1 MGEKG
6 KIISLSAIGLDSPG
20 LVSKITTKVFELN
33 GNIIDVEE
41 ICRRGL
47 FSIFLIIDFSG
58 SDVSMEKITDALSR
72 MGEETGLKVV
82 LGIYQ
87 EDQIAYSGE
96 KESHVVT
103 VLGEDKPGIIAA
115 VSTFFHQH
123 HINIESCKMIARG
136 KFFSM
141 EMAINT
147 SRMRVDPSMSRREA
161 IEKMKLALKELC
173 STLNQSVV
181 IQSENVF
188 NRGKK
193 LIVFDVESSLLQ
205 ESSLEDFLKRIE
217 GRVHGGDGEVEIRN
231 GGEDRMQALVENAR
245 ILRGMPV
252 ADLEKFS
259 EKLQLN
265 PGALELIGIL
275 KTMGFKIALLS
286 SGFSFLMKRVFEEA
300 GVDYAFSN
308 SLKADEKG
316 LITGE
321 LQEPVI
327 TNETKSE
334 ILDFIMSVENLKP
347 EQVIAVGDGSTRS
360 HFIKN
365 VGLSIAFKPE
375 DRSVATDGIL
385 STDRISHILY
395 CLGIPKAELDKHLKK
410 KSSPSGS
417 GKNL

>member
-6 KIISLSAIGLDSPG
+6 KIISLSAIGLDSRG

-58 SDVSMEKITDALSR
+58 SDLSMEKITDALSGL
-72 MGEETGLKVV
+72 GEETGLKVV
-82 LGIYQ
+82 LEIYQ
-87 EDQIAYSGE
+87 EDQIAYSGA
-96 KESHVVT
+96 KENHVVT

-123 HINIESCKMIARG
+123 QINIESCKMIARG

-147 SRMRVDPSMSRREA
+147 SRMRVDPPMSHREA

-173 STLNQSVV
+173 STLSQSVV

-193 LIVFDVESSLLQ
+193 LIVFDVESSLIQ

-217 GRVHGGDGEVEIRN
+217 GRVHGGDGEAEIRN

-245 ILRGMPV
+245 ILRGIPV
-252 ADLEKFS
+252 VDLQKFS

-327 TNETKSE
+327 TNESKSE

-375 DRSVATDGIL
+375 DTSVATDGIL

-395 CLGIPKAELDKHLKK
+395 CLGIPKAELDKQLRK
-410 KSSPSGS
+410 KSSSPVS
-417 GKNL
+417 GKTS

>member
-20 LVSKITTKVFELN
+20 LVSKLTTRVFELN

-41 ICRRGL
+41 SCRHGL

-58 SDVSMEKITDALSR
+58 SDAHMQKISDALSR
-72 MGEETGLKVV
+72 MGEETGLKIV

-87 EDQIAYSGE
+87 EDQIAYSRE
-96 KESHVVT
+96 KENHVVT

-123 HINIESCKMIARG
+123 HINIESCRMIARG

-147 SRMRVDPSMSRREA
+147 SRMRVEPRMSHGEA
-161 IEKMKLALKELC
+161 IEKMKLAFRQLC
-173 STLNQSVV
+173 SSLNQSVV
-181 IQSENVF
+181 IQSEDVF

-193 LIVFDVESSLLQ
+193 LVVFDVESSLLQ

-217 GRVHGGDGEVEIRN
+217 GRVKAEGEAEIKN
-231 GGEDRMQALVENAR
+231 GGEDKMQALLENAR
-245 ILRGMPV
+245 ILRGIPL

-259 EKLQLN
+259 DKLQLN
-265 PGALELIGIL
+265 PGALELIAIL
-275 KTMGFKIALLS
+275 KSMGFKIALLS
-286 SGFSFLMKRVFEEA
+286 SGFSFLMKRIFEQA

-316 LITGE
+316 IITGD

-327 TNETKSE
+327 TNDTKNE
-334 ILDFIMSVENLKP
+334 ILDFIMSVEGLKP

-360 HFIKN
+360 HFIRN

-375 DRSVATDGIL
+375 DTSVATDGIL

-395 CLGIPKAELDKHLKK
+395 CLGIPKAELDKCLKK

-417 GKNL
+417 GKSL